1 MKYFFLFCFVSS
13 IGFLFYKGLKIDPS
27 IVPSNLINK
36 QTPHFQLEK
45 IDKYPL
51 FQPKD
56 LKKQDLHRI
65 SPEYLLLMTGFSLQ
79 RLQPINNY
87 KQYFIMVK

>member
-1 MKYFFLFCFVSS
+1 NSFCAFFS
-13 IGFLFYKGLKIDPS
+13 
-27 IVPSNLINK
+27 
-36 QTPHFQLEK
+36 
-45 IDKYPL
+45 
-51 FQPKD
+51 KD